1 MGQPGI
7 KHILG
12 YAIFNGTAEQ
22 LTAEIETR
30 LARLGQVCLFYANS
44 NLMQL
49 WNGQQASLQQ
59 EDIIIANDGIALDLV
74 AKALTGS
81 RFVANLNGTD
91 YTPHLLASSAHCKRV
106 FLLGAKPGVAE
117 RAAAGFA
124 RLEGVTVVGCADGY
138 GQMADEAALIQRIND
153 SGAQVLLVAL
163 GNPRQEAWLLANR
176 QALKVP
182 LLVGVGALLDFMSG
196 NVKRAP
202 AWVQRLHLEW
212 LYRLLGEPGRLLRR
226 YTLEMG
232 RFFWLCFAY
241 ERQQRKADPANG
253 A

>member
-1 MGQPGI
+1 MEQASI

-12 YAIFNGTAEQ
+12 YAIFNGTANQ
-22 LTAEIETR
+22 LTAEIESR

-49 WNGQQASLQQ
+49 WHGEQESLRQ
-59 EDIIIANDGIALDLV
+59 ESIVMANDGIALDLV
-74 AKALTGS
+74 AKTITGS

-91 YTPHLLASSAHCKRV
+91 YTPHLLATSARCKRV
-106 FLLGAKPGVAE
+106 FLLGAKPGVADL
-117 RAAAGFA
+117 AAVRFGQ
-124 RLEGVTVVGCADGY
+124 LDGVSVVGTADGY
-138 GQMADEAALIQRIND
+138 GQMADEAALIERINE

-163 GNPRQEAWLLANR
+163 GNPKQEAWLLAHR
-176 QALKVP
+176 HVLKVP

-202 AWVQRLHLEW
+202 SWVQRMHLEW
-212 LYRLLGEPGRLLRR
+212 FYRLLGEPGRLLRR

-241 ERQQRKADPANG
+241 ERQHRKAGLAND